1 VEAITTPVHD
11 ASEFETIIAAQASKP
26 NSGLIVMP
34 DPFPFVH
41 RAVITSLATRYRLPV
56 VYSNRGYTELGGLL
70 SYGADLVENLRGAAS
85 YGDRILRGEKPSELP
100 IQVPVKFELVI
111 NLNTAKALG
120 LTVPDKLLALADEVI
135 E

>member
-1 VEAITTPVHD
+1 
-11 ASEFETIIAAQASKP
+11 
-26 NSGLIVMP
+26 
-34 DPFPFVH
+34 
-41 RAVITSLATRYRLPV
+41 
-56 VYSNRGYTELGGLL
+56 L